1 MVVWP
6 RLWRGLARGD
16 ENWLCGN
23 GKWLFGN
30 WLYYQFLPPERD
42 PAHIYKHNKKRDNF
56 HTTITNFQFP
66 HNHYQFPI
74 SKLPIS
80 ITSSVNNVVK
90 LYKYL
95 ISNIIELHPIPKTT
109 SFNLVYFFQ
118 LINPFLPKPT
128 LLTRFFQR
136 LIKKI

>member
-1 MVVWP
+1 
-6 RLWRGLARGD
+6 LFG
-16 ENWLCGN
+16 NWLCGN

-30 WLYYQFLPPERD
+30 WLL
-42 PAHIYKHNKKRDNF
+42 NKI
-56 HTTITNFQFP
+56 ITNFSRQSGIPLIFINITRSWTIYTQP
-66 HNHYQFPI
+66 LPI
-74 SKLPIS
+74 SNFHRLWRDRAIGGAKLPIS
-80 ITSSVNNVVK
+80 IASSVNKVVK

-128 LLTRFFQR
+128 LLSRFFQR